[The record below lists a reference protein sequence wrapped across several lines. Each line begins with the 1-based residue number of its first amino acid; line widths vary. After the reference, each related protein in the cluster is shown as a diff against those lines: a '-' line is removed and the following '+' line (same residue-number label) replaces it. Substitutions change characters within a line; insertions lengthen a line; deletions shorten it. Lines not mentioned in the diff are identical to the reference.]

1 MNSGDMEKYILVF
14 CGKYKI
20 YNRLEIEDM
29 NWAWILRRI

>member
-1 MNSGDMEKYILVF
+1 MNSGGMEKYILVF

-20 YNRLEIEDM
+20 YSILEVEDM